1 LAIRDPKVRRR
12 SLRGRLALSH
22 FLVACTALAVVALW
36 LPRAVEQYQITNL
49 ERRLADEARLVRRL
63 VAPLLTTP
71 QPDRIQAFTQQVGSE
86 VGARV
91 TLIDLHG
98 RVLGDSLHDPAT
110 MDNHANRPEIRAAL
124 RMGLGQS
131 QRYSH
136 TLGMGRLYIA
146 VPVWRDEGRAS
157 LSSPLIPHP
166 SPLPSGV
173 VRLSLSLDDVHGYVR
188 QVRNTLLFSLLPAA
202 LAAIGLSL
210 LLARSL
216 TQPLWMLRNAALGWA
231 PDDLIRNVARRS
243 HDEIGELAEAFDR
256 MGTRLKGTIAELA
269 RDRSQMRA
277 VLNTMVDGLLV
288 TDAAGQVR
296 LLNPAAARLLGVTAA
311 TVSGRT
317 VLDLTLDAPLQ
328 SLVDEVLRTGAT
340 AVCERSLRTPAE
352 RVVAVSAVPIGRDE
366 GRGTRDE
373 GRGMRDEGKGMRDE
387 EEPAPS
393 HPSSLIPHPSSLSPP
408 HPSSLIPH
416 PSSLPLGV
424 VLVFH
429 DLTAARRVERMR
441 RDFVANASH
450 ELRTP
455 LASMRVMVET
465 LLTGAR
471 EDPEAAQH
479 FLQILDREL
488 QRMTALVNDLLE
500 LSRLDARVESAPTE
514 SIALAPLAAELE
526 VGWQAVARDRGLRLE
541 LLLPE
546 GLSVRG
552 EVQGV
557 RQILANLL
565 DNALKYTPAG
575 GQVHVSGRQEG
586 DHVFLDVSD
595 TGIGIPAADLERIF
609 ERFYRVDKDRSRD
622 LGGTGLGLSIV
633 KHLVQTYG
641 GSVAVESRLNRG
653 STFRVSLPLASGS
666 DSELTRR
673 RGDTEIRRVHKDEQD
688 GQDER
693 RSLEARA
700 PSPRL

>member
-1 LAIRDPKVRRR
+1 M
-12 SLRGRLALSH
+12 
-22 FLVACTALAVVALW
+22 VVALW
-36 LPRAVEQYQITNL
+36 LPRAVEQYQVANL
-49 ERRLADEARLVRRL
+49 ERQLVDEARLVRRL
-63 VAPLLTTP
+63 VEPLLAAP
-71 QPDRIQAFTQQVGSE
+71 SPDRIQLLTRQVGSE
-86 VGARV
+86 VGTRV
-91 TLIDLHG
+91 TIIDAHG
-98 RVLGDSLHDPAT
+98 RVLGDSLLDPAT
-110 MDNHANRPEIRAAL
+110 MDNHANWPEVRAAL
-124 RMGLGQS
+124 QIGPGQIQRHSRTLS
-131 QRYSH
+131 Q
-136 TLGMGRLYIA
+136 GRLYVA
-146 VPVWRDEGRAS
+146 VPVWRGQGTGVRGEGSGMRGQGSGVRQEGRTF
-157 LSSPLIPHP
+157 SPLTPHP
-166 SPLPSGV
+166 PPLGV
-173 VRLSLSLDDVHGYVR
+173 VRLSLSLGEVHRYIR
-188 QVRNTLLFSLLPAA
+188 QVRNTLLFSLLLAA

-210 LLARSL
+210 LLGRSL
-216 TQPLWMLRNAALGWA
+216 TQPLRMLRNAALGWTQG
-231 PDDLIRNVARRS
+231 DLIRDVALRS

-256 MGTRLKGTIAELA
+256 MATRLKGTIAELA

-328 SLVDEVLRTGAT
+328 ALVDEVLRTGAA

-352 RVVAVSAVPIGRDE
+352 RVVAVSAVPIGGAAE
-366 GRGTRDE
+366 GEAPEEGGGTDWSDRIFLVT
-373 GRGMRDEGKGMRDE
+373 RSSPS
-387 EEPAPS
+387 PAPPRS
-393 HPSSLIPHPSSLSPP
+393 GAPST
-408 HPSSLIPH
+408 
-416 PSSLPLGV
+416 GV

-429 DLTAARRVERMR
+429 DLTAVRRVERMR

-500 LSRLDARVESAPTE
+500 LSRLDARAASAPTE

-526 VGWQAVARDRGLRLE
+526 AGWQAVAGDRGLRLE
-541 LLLPE
+541 VSLPE

-575 GQVHVSGRQEG
+575 GQVRVSGRQEG
-586 DHVFLDVSD
+586 DRALLEVTD

-622 LGGTGLGLSIV
+622 VGGTGLGLSIV

-653 STFRVSLPLASGS
+653 STFRVSLPLAS
-666 DSELTRR
+666 DSEVTRR
-673 RGDTEIRRVHKDEQD
+673 HGDPEIRRIHKDEQD
-688 GQDER
+688 GQGER
-693 RSLEARA
+693 GSLEARA